1 MGKQILDQN
10 VNVPNFMHKLYVYIY
25 LYIHTHTHTHT
36 HIHTNTH
43 THIYISI
50 YIYTQCLL
58 YIFLFIY
65 ILFLFFLFIDGE
77 LYYICHKGTKQQT
90 KVKVVCG
97 AEQANT
103 IFEEFHASSL
113 GAHTGQ
119 KKHTKKRNIS
129 KILLAWH
136 VKGH

>member
-1 MGKQILDQN
+1 M
-10 VNVPNFMHKLYVYIY
+10 M
-25 LYIHTHTHTHT
+25 
-36 HIHTNTH
+36 
-43 THIYISI
+43 S
-50 YIYTQCLL
+50 
-58 YIFLFIY
+58 FIY
-65 ILFLFFLFIDGE
+65 FYCICNFFYFFFFIDGE
-77 LYYICHKGTKQQT
+77 LYYIRHKGTKQQT

-119 KKHTKKRNIS
+119 KKNTKRNIS

>member
-10 VNVPNFMHKLYVYIY
+10 VNVPNFYAQTICIY
-25 LYIHTHTHTHT
+25 LSIYTYTQ
-36 HIHTNTH
+36 NTH

-77 LYYICHKGTKQQT
+77 LYYICHKGTNQQT

-113 GAHTGQ
+113 RAHTGQ
-119 KKHTKKRNIS
+119 KKNTKRNIS
-129 KILLAWH
+129 KNLLA
-136 VKGH
+136 